1 MAELNRS
8 QGEIYIRGGGR
19 IDLGAAGRFCCASLK
34 HGPAAALHLLVSVGQ
49 RGETVAH
56 FLLCCGPG
64 AQAYVGGHFLARSAP
79 GGLGVVEV
87 RTVLGSIT
95 ELPAFHGHGL
105 PLYPNIRPT
114 MMTTY

>member
-49 RGETVAH
+49 LGETVAH

-87 RTVLGSIT
+87 RTVWAVSPSCQLFTDTVCHFIQISV
-95 ELPAFHGHGL
+95 
-105 PLYPNIRPT
+105 RP
-114 MMTTY
+114 